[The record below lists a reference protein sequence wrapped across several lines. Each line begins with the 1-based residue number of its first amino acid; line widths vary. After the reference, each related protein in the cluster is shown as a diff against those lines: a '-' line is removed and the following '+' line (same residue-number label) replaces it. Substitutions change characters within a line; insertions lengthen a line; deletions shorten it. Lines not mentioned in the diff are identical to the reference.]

1 LPDASLCDRH
11 EAGHAAALGVFAA
24 HRVAGA
30 LRRHHD
36 DVDAGLRLDQAEM
49 HVEAVGKGDR
59 RAFAQVVMHVFA
71 VGLGLKLVGHGE
83 HDQVAPGGGLGD
95 AHDLQ
100 ALALGLG
107 GAGRAFAQRHDDV
120 LRAAV
125 AQVQRVGMTLGA
137 IAQDRHLLVLDQVH
151 IAIAIVVDA
160 HIRHNADLR
169 PPQADV
175 RTSGEIDCC
184 WPCPGVP
191 KRACSLRLDADC
203 CRPRAATVA
212 NAHCDQGG

>member
-1 LPDASLCDRH
+1 VNRH

-30 LRRHHD
+30 LGRHHD
-36 DVDAGLRLDQAEM
+36 DVDAGLGLDQAEM
-49 HVEAVGKGDR
+49 HVQTMGKGDR
-59 RAFAQVVMHVFA
+59 RALAQVVMDVFA
-71 VGLGLKLVGHGE
+71 VGVGLKLIGHGE

-107 GAGRAFAQRHDDV
+107 GAGGAFAQRHDDV
-120 LRAAV
+120 LGAAV
-125 AQVQRVGMTLGA
+125 AQVQRVGMALAA

-160 HIRHNADLR
+160 HVFLL
-169 PPQADV
+169 
-175 RTSGEIDCC
+175 
-184 WPCPGVP
+184 VP
-191 KRACSLRLDADC
+191 
-203 CRPRAATVA
+203 V
-212 NAHCDQGG
+212 G